1 MVASKSRLQ
10 LESEIAK
17 LQAELDGMPPIEAL
31 GVRELA
37 RAAGVSPTTAT
48 RAKRGDILSYGNMKK
63 LLPFMGN
70 CPCCGRSMSEA
81 DRKAVA
87 QASNDKTEG

>member
-1 MVASKSRLQ
+1 MHLQ
-10 LESEIAK
+10 NEIAK
-17 LQAELDGMPPIEAL
+17 LQAELDGMPPIEAM

-48 RAKRGDILSYGNMKK
+48 RAKRGDVLSYSNMKK

-70 CPCCGRSMSEA
+70 CPCCGRSMSDAE
-81 DRKAVA
+81 RKAA
-87 QASNDKTEG
+87 MNAFNQRKN